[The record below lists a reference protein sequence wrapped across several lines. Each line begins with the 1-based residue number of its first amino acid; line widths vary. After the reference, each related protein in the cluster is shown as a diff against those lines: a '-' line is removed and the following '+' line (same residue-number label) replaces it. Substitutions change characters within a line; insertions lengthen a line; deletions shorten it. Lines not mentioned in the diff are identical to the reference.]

1 MIAAVLGTLSF
12 VFQNI
17 CCKEYGRRFPN
28 TLHPQLTMIVLS
40 ISLVAAIMAALGGVQ
55 LLTPMGYLLTLAF
68 GLFFV
73 PEPAAALSRILVP
86 RASMAR
92 RCSSV
97 HCMVSSPGVV
107 MDLW

>member
-40 ISLVAAIMAALGGVQ
+40 VMYC
-55 LLTPMGYLLTLAF
+55 TP
-68 GLFFV
+68 
-73 PEPAAALSRILVP
+73 
-86 RASMAR
+86 
-92 RCSSV
+92 SS
-97 HCMVSSPGVV
+97 
-107 MDLW
+107 W